1 MAKDTEQKKPNL
13 FLRILILAMTAALM
27 LGALFL
33 VVNRDTYLPA
43 MPERGTTLCPA
54 SSTMKRSPR
63 WKIRCSPP
71 PTRPA

>member
-33 VVNRDTYLPA
+33 SKADISA
-43 MPERGTTLCPA
+43 AE
-54 SSTMKRSPR
+54 
-63 WKIRCSPP
+63 W
-71 PTRPA
+71 